1 MLVHIKEIISDAQT
15 HNYAVGAFN
24 IHNLETALGVARAA
38 VKMKSPVIIQV
49 SEGAIVYMGL
59 GVVKSL
65 ITILA
70 EQEASSV
77 PIALHLDH
85 GKKYTSITECVTAG
99 FSSVHMD
106 GSDLPLLENIA
117 ITKKAVDFAHKK
129 KVWVQG
135 EVGPL
140 LGGHGES
147 GNLVGKIP
155 LATPEEVAQFIAATG
170 VDAIAPAIG
179 TAHGSFKEEHID
191 FVLLNKI
198 KKVIGR
204 LPLVM
209 HGGSGNDDTSVI
221 RAIKAGVNIIN
232 IGTDIKV
239 AFSQTVI
246 QQAKA
251 NPQETDPR
259 KLLSPSILAVQKL
272 VEAKMKLFGSA
283 GKA

>member
-1 MLVHIKEIISDAQT
+1 MLVHIKEIVNHAQKN
-15 HNYAVGAFN
+15 NYAVGAFN

-38 VKMKSPVIIQV
+38 AKMKSPAIIQV
-49 SEGAIVYMGL
+49 SEGAIAYMGL

-70 EQEASSV
+70 TDEAGSV

-85 GKKYTSITECVTAG
+85 GKKYSSVIECVTAG

-129 KVWVQG
+129 NVWVQG

-155 LATPEEVAQFIAATG
+155 LASPEEVAQFITATNVDTIAA
-170 VDAIAPAIG
+170 AIG
-179 TAHGSFKEEHID
+179 TAHGIFKEEHID
-191 FVLLNKI
+191 FELLTKI
-198 KKVIGR
+198 KEVVGSV
-204 LPLVM
+204 PLVM
-209 HGGSGNDDTSVI
+209 HGGSGNDDSSVVQ
-221 RAIKAGVNIIN
+221 AIASGINIIN

-239 AFSQTVI
+239 AFTSTVI
-246 QQAKA
+246 TQAQK

-259 KLLSPSILAVQKL
+259 KLLTPTIEAVMEL
-272 VEAKMKLFGSA
+272 VQAKMKLFGSA

>member
-1 MLVHIKEIISDAQT
+1 MLVHIREIVNHAQKN
-15 HNYAVGAFN
+15 NYAVGAFN

-38 VKMKSPVIIQV
+38 AKMKSPAIIQV
-49 SEGAIVYMGL
+49 SEGAIHYMGL

-70 EQEASSV
+70 GDEADSV

-85 GKKYTSITECVTAG
+85 GKKYSSVIECVTAG

-117 ITKKAVDFAHKK
+117 ITKKAVDFAHEKN
-129 KVWVQG
+129 VWVQG

-155 LATPEEVAQFIAATG
+155 LASPEEVAQFIAATN
-170 VDAIAPAIG
+170 VDTIAAAIG

-191 FVLLNKI
+191 FELLTKI
-198 KKVIGR
+198 KEVVGSV
-204 LPLVM
+204 PLVM
-209 HGGSGNDDTSVI
+209 HGGSGNDDNSVVQ
-221 RAIKAGVNIIN
+221 AIASGINIIN

-239 AFSQTVI
+239 AFTSTVI
-246 QQAKA
+246 TQAQK

-259 KLLSPSILAVQKL
+259 KLLAPTIEAVMEL
-272 VEAKMKLFGSA
+272 VQAKMKLFGSA

>member
-1 MLVHIKEIISDAQT
+1 MLVHIKEIVNHAQQ
-15 HNYAVGAFN
+15 HNYAIGAFN

-38 VKMKSPVIIQV
+38 AKMRSPAIIQV
-49 SEGAIVYMGL
+49 SEGAIHYMGL

-70 EQEASSV
+70 ADEAGSV

-106 GSDLPLLENIA
+106 GSDLSLLENIA
-117 ITKKAVDFAHKK
+117 ITKKAVDFAHEKN
-129 KVWVQG
+129 VWVQG

-147 GNLVGKIP
+147 GNLVGEIP
-155 LATPEEVAQFIAATG
+155 LASPEEVAQFIAATN
-170 VDAIAPAIG
+170 VDTIAAAIG

-191 FVLLNKI
+191 FELLTKI
-198 KKVIGR
+198 KKVVGNK
-204 LPLVM
+204 PLVM
-209 HGGSGNDDTSVI
+209 HGGSGNDEKAVI
-221 RAIKAGVNIIN
+221 QAIARGVNIIN

-239 AFSQTVI
+239 AFTSTVI
-246 QQAKA
+246 TQAQN

-259 KLLSPSILAVQKL
+259 KLLTPTIEAVMKVVQT
-272 VEAKMKLFGSA
+272 KMKLFGSA